1 MSNNQLALV
10 KKDTVD
16 VVAAKIREFQSRG
29 EIHFPA
35 NYSPENA
42 MKAAWLQLQS
52 TVDRSGKPA
61 MEVCTRDSIANALLD
76 MVVQGLNPAKKQCY
90 FVVYGNKLV
99 CMRSYFGSMALVKRI
114 LPESELWYGVVYEGD
129 EFEYTIERGRKKILN
144 HTQKIEN
151 VKQEKILAA
160 YCVIEPGNNRPPH
173 TEIMTIDQ
181 IKQAWRQGQTYREGG
196 NGVHQ
201 KFTDQMVLKTVINRA
216 CKYVINSSSDDYLL
230 LHHMNR
236 TDEVIAEQEVEE
248 EISVN
253 ANKEFIDVEPVV
265 PNESEGNGDN
275 ERQID
280 MDKVFDEAIS
290 EPDEELEEAPF

>member
-1 MSNNQLALV
+1 MSNQLALV

-52 TVDRSGKPA
+52 TVDRNGKPA
-61 MEVCTRDSIANALLD
+61 LEVCTRDSIANALLD

-114 LPESELWYGVVYEGD
+114 LPASEIWYGLVYEGD
-129 EFEYTIERGRKKILN
+129 EFEYTIERGRKKILK

-151 VKQEKILAA
+151 VKPDKILAA
-160 YCVIEPGNNRPPH
+160 YCVIEPGDNRPAH

-181 IKQAWRQGQTYREGG
+181 IKQAWKQGQTYKDGG
-196 NGVHQ
+196 NSTHQ
-201 KFTDQMVLKTVINRA
+201 KFTDQMALKTVINRA

-248 EISVN
+248 EIAQN
-253 ANKEFIDVEPVV
+253 ANREFIDVEPVDAEKPEGQMDIDFDV
-265 PNESEGNGDN
+265 P
-275 ERQID
+275 
-280 MDKVFDEAIS
+280 FS
-290 EPDEELEEAPF
+290 EPTEELEEAPF